1 MKATCL
7 PDRRTVWL
15 TLALMALT
23 AVAPSLARLLVR
35 ERPDPMVWG
44 VFCGQGIA
52 PPALASVLD
61 PPPLPAPRPHTMGEP
76 DCPLCLIDPAP
87 PTPGLVA
94 TPPLSDAVARRARG
108 AEEPRWQG
116 PRAAWW
122 SRAPPLRA

>member
-1 MKATCL
+1 MKSTSL

-23 AVAPSLARLLVR
+23 ALAPSLTRLLVR

-44 VFCGQGIA
+44 VFCGQGAA
-52 PPALASVLD
+52 PLALASGLG
-61 PPPLPAPRPHTMGEP
+61 PPSSPSPRPHTVGEP

-87 PTPGLVA
+87 PTPGIVA
-94 TPPLSDAVARRARG
+94 TPPVSDALARRTLR
-108 AEEPRWQG
+108 AEEPRRQG